1 MQSGLNTVNLMTYT
15 LCLFFKHRVAGQ
27 AGIEFKLLSGGY
39 STMLSTE
46 VVGSQVLIIFCV

>member
-1 MQSGLNTVNLMTYT
+1 MQSGLNAVDLMTYT

-27 AGIEFKLLSGGY
+27 AGIGFELLSRGY

-46 VVGSQVLIIFCV
+46 LVG